1 MVVVKSF
8 DMTWG
13 GALCNGYSNGYLFE
27 LMVDVM
33 VDGLACTLN

>member
-8 DMTWG
+8 EMSWG

-33 VDGLACTLN
+33 VYGMDSMLN